1 VEPGTVQY
9 LVARENQSIGQRAPS
24 HYLKDVPR
32 NGYVRRAAMRSHL
45 IPSRPNQGVWDRS
58 VKRGF
63 RVFVE
68 DRTKLIIK
76 ALESEAGLRLFEGSS

>member
-1 VEPGTVQY
+1 
-9 LVARENQSIGQRAPS
+9 
-24 HYLKDVPR
+24 
-32 NGYVRRAAMRSHL
+32 MRSHL